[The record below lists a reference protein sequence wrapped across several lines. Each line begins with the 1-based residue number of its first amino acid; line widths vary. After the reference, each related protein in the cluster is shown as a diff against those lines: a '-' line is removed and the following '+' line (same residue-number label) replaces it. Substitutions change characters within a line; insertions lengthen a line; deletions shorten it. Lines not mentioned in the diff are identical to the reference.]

1 MEIDSNQRQRQR
13 PIPICFKLRSSST
26 FILIVVG
33 FSLFTDLFLYGLIVP
48 VLPFALNQL
57 VGIPDQEI
65 QPVISTLL
73 AAHALA
79 AVLFSPIAG
88 LISDA
93 GKGRL
98 PFLFGLVAMSASTAL
113 LCFGR
118 SIPLLL
124 VARILQ
130 GLSAAIVWTVG
141 LSLVVDT
148 VGPDKLGSALGSIYG
163 VISVGSLASPTLGGI
178 VYSRFGYYAVYELAG
193 FILLIDIILRLL
205 VIERSVAETY
215 KPSNPAEAVTEQT
228 SLLPRSPDRS
238 HSPPL
243 TNPILRSFPL
253 LKILLHPRLLSSLFV
268 TFTQASLLATFDAT
282 VPIHVKKIFGMDSL
296 QSGLLFIAIQLPY
309 LITGPIFGRW
319 VDHSGARPAIIFG
332 SILLI
337 PTLIFLRLPH
347 ESPEE
352 WWIQVNGYTTLLTF
366 SGIGLSAIGGPSLV
380 DASKTVCELHKRYPD
395 LFGHKGP
402 YGQLYAVNNVVFSLG
417 MTIGPLLSGGL
428 VDQINYG
435 NSMAV
440 MSLFCLISFLVAW
453 FGMKDNDLM
462 SKSDVVTTT

>member
-1 MEIDSNQRQRQR
+1 MEINSNQR
-13 PIPICFKLRSSST
+13 PIPIWLKLRSSST
-26 FILIVVG
+26 FILIVVN
-33 FSLFTDLFLYGLIVP
+33 LFLYGLIVP

-57 VGIPDQEI
+57 LGISDQET

-93 GKGRL
+93 GQGRL

-118 SIPLLL
+118 TIWILL

-215 KPSNPAEAVTEQT
+215 HPTDQEVSVTEQT

-238 HSPPL
+238 HPQ
-243 TNPILRSFPL
+243 TTTTAHPILRSFPL
-253 LKILLHPRLLSSLFV
+253 LKILFHPRLLSSLFV

-282 VPIHVKKIFGMDSL
+282 VPIHVKAIFGMDSL

-309 LITGPIFGRW
+309 LITGPIFGKW
-319 VDHSGARPAIIFG
+319 VDRSGARSPILFG
-332 SILLI
+332 SIVLI
-337 PTLIFLRLPH
+337 PTLILLRFPH
-347 ESPEE
+347 ETKEEE
-352 WWIQVNGYTTLLTF
+352 WWIQVMGYTSLLTF

-380 DASKTVCELHKRYPD
+380 DASRTVCELHKSYPD
-395 LFGHKGP
+395 LFGDKGP

-417 MTIGPLLSGGL
+417 MTIGPLISGGL
-428 VDQINYG
+428 VDQIDYG
-435 NSMAV
+435 NSMGV
-440 MSLFCLISFLVAW
+440 MSLLCWISCLVAW
-453 FGMKDNDLM
+453 FGMKDKDLM
-462 SKSDVVTTT
+462 GRRKRDVVRIS